1 MGLLLLPPRKRDAP
15 MSPLDVLPSPVKG
28 SLKIVWFGGTAA
40 AKITKNTLSR
50 VAPRAME
57 TVARLATVSGRG
69 KGHEGAGAARYFRA
83 VADDYETLAQEIGL
97 VEKGRDLFRGKAVL
111 EVGPGNTRSLGLI
124 AKLRGAKSYDGVDG
138 YDDQARSD
146 RYLRTIYEPL
156 LDLEGETGG
165 YPRAKELLAN
175 TQVHTGNDALR
186 RSGRKFDLVVSR
198 AVLEHVMDLDGLYA
212 ALRDVTTD
220 DAVLIHKV
228 DLRCHGVRFDT
239 ELDFLIFPDSL
250 FRLMSSHSGDMPNR
264 VRAPGYLGLGQ
275 RHGFALVYAG
285 ATHIV
290 SDAEVTTMKPRL
302 APPYR
307 DMPDSVLAVLG
318 VWLVQV
324 GPKHP
329 LAKKALKNL
338 DIDAL
343 PRAPMEKLA
352 KF

>member
-1 MGLLLLPPRKRDAP
+1 MKLSTSA
-15 MSPLDVLPSPVKG
+15 LDVLPRPLKG
-28 SLKIVWFGGTAA
+28 SLKVAWFGGTAA
-40 AKITKNTLSR
+40 TKITKNTLAR
-50 VAPRAME
+50 LAPRAME
-57 TVARLATVSGRG
+57 AVARLATVSGRG
-69 KGHEGAGAARYFRA
+69 KGHEGAAAARYFRA
-83 VADDYETLAQEIGL
+83 VVDDYETLAQDVGL
-97 VEKGRDLFRGKAVL
+97 VTSGRDLFKGRTVL
-111 EVGPGNTRSLGLI
+111 EVGPGNTRSVGLL
-124 AKLRGAKSYDGVDG
+124 AKARGAKAYEAVDG

-146 RYLRTIYEPL
+146 AYLRTIYEPL
-156 LDLEGETGG
+156 LELEGEQGG
-165 YPRAKELLAN
+165 FARAQALLEG
-175 TQVHTGNDALR
+175 TRVHTGNEALR
-186 RSGRKFDLVVSR
+186 RAGQKFDLVVSR
-198 AVLEHVMDLDGLYA
+198 AVLEHVMDLDALYA
-212 ALRDVTTD
+212 ALADVTTD

-228 DLRCHGVRFDT
+228 DLRCHGVRFDS

-290 SDAEVTTMKPRL
+290 PGFEVTTMKPRL

-307 DMPDSVLAVLG
+307 DMPDSALAVLG

-329 LAKKALKNL
+329 LAKGAIENL
-338 DIDAL
+338 GIDAL